1 MIDRHFSK
9 RNFFIATLAVTSL
22 LSASLSAQ
30 AKIYYVDNRLGSN
43 LYDGE
48 AAEPGGGNLGP
59 TRSIGKAIELAGR
72 GDTIIVKNTGTP
84 YFESLSL
91 AGKRLSG
98 VPGLPFTLIGNGAII
113 DGSRPVPNNAWKI
126 VGGDVWKI
134 SPWRKGHY
142 QLLLKDKPVAE
153 VRPVKGAKERPQL
166 AVGQWTAWKG
176 EMYYRSAPLTSP
188 LEKPFRF
195 AYHAVGL
202 TLYNTRDVQVLDF
215 TFQGFRLDGV
225 NAHDLCER
233 IVLEKVRTI
242 SNGRSGVAIAG
253 TSAVVIRNCTVEGNR
268 LHSAL
273 ISERA
278 GVKFEDSKLS
288 QPPTLPK

>member
-91 AGKRLSG
+91 AGKR
-98 VPGLPFTLIGNGAII
+98 
-113 DGSRPVPNNAWKI
+113 D
-126 VGGDVWKI
+126 
-134 SPWRKGHY
+134 RK
-142 QLLLKDKPVAE
+142 
-153 VRPVKGAKERPQL
+153 
-166 AVGQWTAWKG
+166 
-176 EMYYRSAPLTSP
+176 S
-188 LEKPFRF
+188 
-195 AYHAVGL
+195 
-202 TLYNTRDVQVLDF
+202 
-215 TFQGFRLDGV
+215 
-225 NAHDLCER
+225 
-233 IVLEKVRTI
+233 
-242 SNGRSGVAIAG
+242 
-253 TSAVVIRNCTVEGNR
+253 VV
-268 LHSAL
+268 
-273 ISERA
+273 
-278 GVKFEDSKLS
+278 
-288 QPPTLPK
+288 